1 MNESIYGSLEFY
13 SKETQ
18 STPSDKRD
26 LGVFGDVAPYA
37 LGITEGFAT
46 EAFEKG
52 IKSLD
57 IKADSLFWKTM
68 RYKITVVNF
77 GILNFFLAKAEGKS
91 NVRALGETG
100 VGIATGFGIK
110 LTMNHTSIGAKIKQ
124 GGEYVAK
131 QTLTQ
136 TSRVASNAATKI
148 ASSRVAS
155 NIAAR
160 AGVSILSRIA
170 AGTATGAAIGSSF
183 PIVGTVVGAVVGT
196 LAAGFI
202 NDLIFGDEDEELKK
216 QEAKEKYLEEK
227 LDEKMHKIINY
238 LITHQYI
245 E

>member
-18 STPSDKRD
+18 NTPSDKRD
-26 LGVFGDVAPYA
+26 LGAFGDVAPYA

-46 EAFEKG
+46 KAFEKG

-57 IKADSLFWKTM
+57 IDANSLFWKTM

-91 NVRALGETG
+91 NVRALTETSVG
-100 VGIATGFGIK
+100 VSISII
-110 LTMNHTSIGAKIKQ
+110 MNETPIGATIEK
-124 GGEYVAK
+124 GSEYVAK
-131 QTLTQ
+131 QALTQ

-170 AGTATGAAIGSSF
+170 AGAATGAAIGSSF

-196 LAAGFI
+196 LVAGFI
-202 NDLIFGDEDEELKK
+202 NDRIFGDEDEELKK
-216 QEAKEKYLEEK
+216 QEAK
-227 LDEKMHKIINY
+227 
-238 LITHQYI
+238 
-245 E
+245 

>member
-1 MNESIYGSLEFY
+1 MNENIYGSLELY

-18 STPSDKRD
+18 NTPSDKRD
-26 LGVFGDVAPYA
+26 LGAFGDVAPYG
-37 LGITEGFAT
+37 LGIAGGFAT

-68 RYKITVVNF
+68 RHKITVVNF
-77 GILNFFLAKAEGKS
+77 GILNFFLSKAEGKS
-91 NVRALGETG
+91 NVRALTETSVG
-100 VGIATGFGIK
+100 VGI
-110 LTMNHTSIGAKIKQ
+110 SIFIDETPLSKYS
-124 GGEYVAK
+124 EYVAK
-131 QTLTQ
+131 QALTQ

-170 AGTATGAAIGSSF
+170 AGAATGAAIGSSF

-196 LAAGFI
+196 LVAGFI
-202 NDLIFGDEDEELKK
+202 NDRIFGDEDEEL
-216 QEAKEKYLEEK
+216 
-227 LDEKMHKIINY
+227 
-238 LITHQYI
+238 
-245 E
+245 

>member
-1 MNESIYGSLEFY
+1 MNENIYGSLEFY

-46 EAFEKG
+46 KAFEKEIVKFG
-52 IKSLD
+52 IKHNSP
-57 IKADSLFWKTM
+57 IATM
-68 RYKITVVNF
+68 MRHKITVVNF

-100 VGIATGFGIK
+100 VGIMIGIGIE
-110 LTMNHTSIGAKIKQ
+110 LTMDNTSIGAKIKQ

-148 ASSRVAS
+148 AGSRVAS

-170 AGTATGAAIGSSF
+170 AGAATGAAVGSSF

-196 LAAGFI
+196 LVAGFF

-227 LDEKMHKIINY
+227 LDEKMH
-238 LITHQYI
+238 
-245 E
+245 